1 MSCFVNSLLN
11 FHRSVNKIQQ
21 VEAGEDFIF
30 LIHLFFLLL
39 IFSFFFTESSAG
51 QNLEAPAQ
59 ENVDEQI
66 DAEKEKIIEDE
77 KTGASEADKRVMNII
92 KFSTSDNAFR
102 VL

>member
-1 MSCFVNSLLN
+1 MQL
-11 FHRSVNKIQQ
+11 
-21 VEAGEDFIF
+21 VEAGEDCIF

-39 IFSFFFTESSAG
+39 ICSFFFTESSAG

-66 DAEKEKIIEDE
+66 DPEKEKIIEDE

-92 KFSTSDNAFR
+92 KFLTSDNAFR

>member
-1 MSCFVNSLLN
+1 M
-11 FHRSVNKIQQ
+11 
-21 VEAGEDFIF
+21 
-30 LIHLFFLLL
+30 
-39 IFSFFFTESSAG
+39 
-51 QNLEAPAQ
+51 EAPAQ